1 MEADELVIRPGAP
14 DPIYRQIVDQLR
26 RLIAGKQLPTG
37 ERLPSVREVAE
48 RHAINP
54 MTVSRAYVLLESEG
68 LIQRLRGKGMVV
80 ATVSGLAATSDRLD
94 QLDPHLREVARQS
107 RELGLSDRAVLDR
120 LKRLL
125 EKNK

>member
-26 RLIAGKQLPTG
+26 RLIAGKQLPAG
-37 ERLPSVREVAE
+37 DRLPSVREVAD

-80 ATVSGLAATSDRLD
+80 AAVSGLAATSDRLE
-94 QLDPHLREVARQS
+94 QLDPHLREIARQS
-107 RELGLSDRAVLDR
+107 RELGLSDRAVLER
-120 LKRLL
+120 LRRLL

>member
-26 RLIAGKQLPTG
+26 RLIAGKQLPAG
-37 ERLPSVREVAE
+37 DCLPSVREVAD

-80 ATVSGLAATSDRLD
+80 AAVSGLAATSDRLE
-94 QLDPHLREVARQS
+94 QLDPHLREIARQS
-107 RELGLSDRAVLDR
+107 RELGLSDRAVLER
-120 LKRLL
+120 LRRLL